1 MSRRPAFTAA
11 GSPDGR
17 PGPASDTP
25 SSSEDALL
33 PALLAA
39 MPDVVVLC
47 DCWLRPVHAGA
58 AAQWLVGAGGE
69 WSRAPEA
76 AGAGASLRAVA
87 AAALDANGIASLDF
101 EVRGT
106 RWTARAAPLHHPA
119 AAVVVVARPASS
131 DGSREAV
138 VRAAHDLKGPLH
150 AIGGFTRLL
159 LRETAGPLTADQRR
173 FLETIDSEAGRLRRQ
188 LERLLEVARFGVAP
202 AGAGVAPPG
211 PSAGLVVVIEET
223 AARLAGAAALK
234 GVRLALQLTPDAP
247 GPPTSPRVALPE
259 PELHTLFENLLTNAL
274 AATSAGGTI
283 EVALPPAPAGLV
295 RCTIADTGPGIPP
308 NALERIFEP
317 YARLPDRG
325 APGGTGLGL
334 AICRALVE
342 ARGGRLT
349 AANRPGGG
357 AIFTVDLPAAEGAA
371 RPEPLLR
378 LAPVPTHA
386 ALAAA
391 ADALDRELTGRWQP
405 RRWSA
410 GVLDVAVDAAA
421 PEIER
426 VAAQLSRAT
435 AFACWVAWTSM
446 GEANPPH
453 QGSPE

>member
-1 MSRRPAFTAA
+1 MSRRLASTTA

-17 PGPASDTP
+17 PAPASDTP
-25 SSSEDALL
+25 SPSEDALL

-47 DCWLRPVHAGA
+47 DRWLRPVRAGA

-69 WSRAPEA
+69 WSHAPEA

-101 EVRGT
+101 EIRGT
-106 RWTARAAPLHHPA
+106 RWMARAAPLHHPV
-119 AAVVVVARPASS
+119 AAVVIVARPASS
-131 DGSREAV
+131 DGSRETV
-138 VRAAHDLKGPLH
+138 VRATHDLKGPLH
-150 AIGGFTRLL
+150 AIGGFARLL
-159 LRETAGPLTADQRR
+159 LREMAGPLTADQRR
-173 FLETIDSEAGRLRRQ
+173 FLETIDSEVGRLRRQ

-202 AGAGVAPPG
+202 AGVALPG
-211 PSAGLVVVIEET
+211 PSTELVVVIEET

-234 GVRLALQLTPDAP
+234 GVRLTLQLTPDAP

-274 AATSAGGTI
+274 AATPAGGTI

-295 RCTIADTGPGIPP
+295 RCTLADTGPGIPP

-334 AICRALVE
+334 AICHALVE

-357 AIFTVDLPAAEGAA
+357 AIFTVDLPAAESAV
-371 RPEPLLR
+371 RQEPLLR

-391 ADALDRELTGRWQP
+391 ADALDRELAGRWQP

-410 GVLDVAVDAAA
+410 GVLDVAVDGGA

-446 GEANPPH
+446 GEADPPR